1 MTIMNLSHNLVHSG
15 QATIPFA
22 SWLGEDSVAV
32 IGQTTMSATAKVQR
46 SLVADNDDVYA
57 QDWLPPLVM
66 DIIAGVGFT
75 LLLRTAQG
83 SFKGPVKINWSWIN

>member
-32 IGQTTMSATAKVQR
+32 IGQTTLSATAKVQR
-46 SLVADNDDVYA
+46 SLVADNDD
-57 QDWLPPLVM
+57 
-66 DIIAGVGFT
+66 GFT